1 LDIKSRKIIPND
13 IYLYK
18 ILKFN
23 PMLNKNV
30 ILGLTIFLMSTITI
44 SVFPAHAQDEK
55 YRIEIPEA
63 MKLTKVTP
71 LFGINLPAGQ
81 ESPAFIQNVT
91 QLAKMGFD
99 SPQNAKLF
107 LQLDSIALNSSSQ
120 VGNLTLTTP
129 TTKNIT
135 SVYNQMKSNNSTGGF
150 TQIATMAM
158 QALDK
163 RSFFDGAGRNI
174 TVIPNSKD
182 FSDILKFGTLGAQ
195 IGCGIGP
202 NGRGDSAT
210 DIFKSGPPCVA
221 GALGAAGVKL
231 LTLG

>member
-1 LDIKSRKIIPND
+1 
-13 IYLYK
+13 
-18 ILKFN
+18 
-23 PMLNKNV
+23 MLNKNV
-30 ILGLTIFLMSTITI
+30 IIGLTIFLISAITI
-44 SVFPAHAQDEK
+44 SVFPVHAQE
-55 YRIEIPEA
+55 Y
-63 MKLTKVTP
+63 MKLAKVTP
-71 LFGINLPAGQ
+71 LFGINLPTGL

-120 VGNLTLTTP
+120 AGNLTLTTP
-129 TTKNIT
+129 AIKQIT
-135 SVYNQMKSNNSTGGF
+135 SAYNQMKSNNSTGGF
-150 TQIATMAM
+150 TEITTMAM

-174 TVIPNSKD
+174 TVLPNSKD
-182 FSDILKFGTLGAQ
+182 FGDILKFGTLGAQ
-195 IGCGIGP
+195 IGCGISP
-202 NGRGDSAT
+202 NSRGDFA
-210 DIFKSGPPCVA
+210 DMFKSGPCVT

>member
-1 LDIKSRKIIPND
+1 
-13 IYLYK
+13 
-18 ILKFN
+18 
-23 PMLNKNV
+23 MLNKKL
-30 ILGLTIFLMSTITI
+30 ITPLAIFLISTITI
-44 SVFPAHAQDEK
+44 GVIPVYAQDDK
-55 YRIEIPEA
+55 NRIEIPEA

-71 LFGINLPAGQ
+71 LFGINLPPGH

-120 VGNLTLTTP
+120 AGNLTLTTP
-129 TTKNIT
+129 TIKNIT

-150 TQIATMAM
+150 TAIATMAM
-158 QALDK
+158 QALDE

-182 FSDILKFGTLGAQ
+182 FSDILKFGTVGAQ
-195 IGCGIGP
+195 IGCNIGHDS
-202 NGRGDSAT
+202 RGDSTA
-210 DIFKSGPPCVA
+210 DIFKSGQPCIS
-221 GALGAAGVKL
+221 GGLGAAGVKL

>member
-1 LDIKSRKIIPND
+1 
-13 IYLYK
+13 
-18 ILKFN
+18 
-23 PMLNKNV
+23 MLNKNV
-30 ILGLTIFLMSTITI
+30 IIGLTIFLISTITI
-44 SVFPAHAQDEK
+44 SLFPVHAQE
-55 YRIEIPEA
+55 Y
-63 MKLTKVTP
+63 MKLAKVTP
-71 LFGINLPAGQ
+71 LFGINLPSGL

-120 VGNLTLTTP
+120 AGNLTLTTP
-129 TTKNIT
+129 AIKQIT

-150 TQIATMAM
+150 TEITTMAM

-174 TVIPNSKD
+174 TVLPNSKD
-182 FSDILKFGTLGAQ
+182 FGDILKFGTLGAQ
-195 IGCGIGP
+195 IGCGIDP
-202 NGRGDSAT
+202 NSRGDFA
-210 DIFKSGPPCVA
+210 DMFKSGPCVT

>member
-1 LDIKSRKIIPND
+1 
-13 IYLYK
+13 
-18 ILKFN
+18 
-23 PMLNKNV
+23 
-30 ILGLTIFLMSTITI
+30 MSTITI
-44 SVFPAHAQDEK
+44 SVLSVDAQD
-55 YRIEIPEA
+55 IHEA
-63 MKLTKVTP
+63 YMKLTKITP

-107 LQLDSIALNSSSQ
+107 LQLDSIALNSSSHP
-120 VGNLTLTTP
+120 GNLTLTTP
-129 TTKNIT
+129 AIKNIT

-158 QALDK
+158 QALDN

-202 NGRGDSAT
+202 NSRGDSAA

-231 LTLG
+231 TTLS

>member
-1 LDIKSRKIIPND
+1 
-13 IYLYK
+13 
-18 ILKFN
+18 
-23 PMLNKNV
+23 MLTKNM
-30 ILGLTIFLMSTITI
+30 ILGLTIFLISTITI
-44 SVFPAHAQDEK
+44 SVFPVHAQDDK

-63 MKLTKVTP
+63 MKLTKITP

-120 VGNLTLTTP
+120 TEGNLTLTIP
-129 TTKNIT
+129 TIKNIT

-150 TQIATMAM
+150 TAIATMAM
-158 QALDK
+158 QALDNK

-182 FSDILKFGTLGAQ
+182 FSDVLKFGTAGAQ
-195 IGCGIGP
+195 IGCEIGP
-202 NGRGDSAT
+202 NSRGGDSAA

>member
-1 LDIKSRKIIPND
+1 MIKHFMNIFIIDIGESRTS
-13 IYLYK
+13 
-18 ILKFN
+18 
-23 PMLNKNV
+23 MLNKNL
-30 ILGLTIFLMSTITI
+30 IFIGLTIFLMSTITTSML
-44 SVFPAHAQDEK
+44 SVHAQDEK

-63 MKLTKVTP
+63 MKLTKITP
-71 LFGINLPAGQ
+71 LFGINLPPGQ

-107 LQLDSIALNSSSQ
+107 LQLESIALNSSSQ
-120 VGNLTLTTP
+120 AGNLTLTTP
-129 TTKNIT
+129 AIKNIT

-182 FSDILKFGTLGAQ
+182 FSDVLKFGTAGAQ
-195 IGCGIGP
+195 IGCGGISP
-202 NGRGDSAT
+202 NSRGGDSAA
-210 DIFKSGPPCVA
+210 DIFKSGPCVA
-221 GALGAAGVKL
+221 GGLGAAGVKL